1 MYLYRGKKLR
11 LLNSRKIKVEKGF
24 NNVLQGRQCP
34 VPKNSDFQLVCC
46 FFFTFFFLEAGPLFE
61 ILSYKKP
68 EYGAALI
75 GRKASSQICLGG
87 HRAQDQ
93 LRASPGE

>member
-1 MYLYRGKKLR
+1 MFFKD
-11 LLNSRKIKVEKGF
+11 V
-24 NNVLQGRQCP
+24 NVLS
-34 VPKNSDFQLVCC
+34 PKTVISNWFVV
-46 FFFTFFFLEAGPLFE
+46 FFLLFFFLEAGPLFE